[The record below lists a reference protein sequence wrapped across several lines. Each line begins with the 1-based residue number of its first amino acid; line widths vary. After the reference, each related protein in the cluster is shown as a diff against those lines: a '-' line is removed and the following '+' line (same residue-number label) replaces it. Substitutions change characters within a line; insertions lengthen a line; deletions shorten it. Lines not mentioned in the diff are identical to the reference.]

1 MLESVM
7 SFITNDCYSV
17 LISIVA
23 VSSVVYCMYSK
34 IKYSCLMKAS
44 KMVAEAEGREDLTG
58 EEKFALVTIWI
69 EDELP
74 KIFKSNMVKEII
86 GVLIEYAYNNS
97 FQYMK
102 NYIKRKT
109 GKDVDEVVSVVKD
122 EIEKQKANIEDEK

>member
-1 MLESVM
+1 MLKNVM
-7 SFITNDCYSV
+7 EFITNDGYSV

-23 VSSVVYCMYSK
+23 GIFIIYSMYSK
-34 IKYSCLMKAS
+34 IKYNCLMKAS

-74 KIFKSNMVKEII
+74 RIFKSNMVKGII
-86 GVLIEYAYNNS
+86 VVLIEYAYNNS

>member
-7 SFITNDCYSV
+7 SFITNDGYSV

-34 IKYSCLMKAS
+34 IKYNCLMKAS

-74 KIFKSNMVKEII
+74 KIFKSNMVKGII
-86 GVLIEYAYNNS
+86 VVLIEYAYNNS

>member
-7 SFITNDCYSV
+7 SFITNDGYSV

-34 IKYSCLMKAS
+34 IKYNCLMKAS

-74 KIFKSNMVKEII
+74 RIFKSNMVKGVI

>member
-7 SFITNDCYSV
+7 SFITNDGYSV

-34 IKYSCLMKAS
+34 IKYNCLMKAS

-74 KIFKSNMVKEII
+74 KIFKSNMVKGII
-86 GVLIEYAYNNS
+86 AVLIEYAYNNS

>member
-1 MLESVM
+1 MLKNVM
-7 SFITNDCYSV
+7 EFITNDGYSV

-23 VSSVVYCMYSK
+23 GIFIIYSMYSK
-34 IKYSCLMKAS
+34 IKYNCLMKAS

-74 KIFKSNMVKEII
+74 KIFKSNMVKGII
-86 GVLIEYAYNNS
+86 AVLIEYAYNNS

>member
-1 MLESVM
+1 
-7 SFITNDCYSV
+7 
-17 LISIVA
+17 
-23 VSSVVYCMYSK
+23 
-34 IKYSCLMKAS
+34 MKAS

-69 EDELP
+69 EGELP
-74 KIFKSNMVKEII
+74 RIFKSNMVKGVI